1 MSGPVLTPELL
12 RAYRETRFAATTPRG
27 ALTIRVGGSCTE
39 LDALCNEFSA
49 SSWTFI
55 TAWNPR
61 SLPLPRSEN
70 DVRNDALLAALTS
83 IGARVFGG
91 EGIGADPTWPP
102 ERSFLALGV
111 DRATALELGRRF
123 EQFAVVWGQRG
134 GAAELLTC
142 GEAAPLRAG

>member
-1 MSGPVLTPELL
+1 MLTPELL
-12 RAYRETRFAATTPRG
+12 RAYRATRYVARTPRG
-27 ALTIRVGGSCTE
+27 ALTIRVDHSCTK
-39 LDALCNEFSA
+39 LDALCNEFGA
-49 SSWTFI
+49 SSWAFI

-91 EGIGADPTWPP
+91 EGIGTDPTWPP

-111 DRATALELGRRF
+111 NRAAALELGRRF
-123 EQFAVVWGQRG
+123 EQLAIVWGQRG

-142 GEAAPLRAG
+142 GEAAPLRAS